1 MKIFGETIK
10 DWMVNYKRN
19 SVKPTTYDRLET
31 SLSLM
36 ENYKIFWLST
46 DQLDSDYIQEYLN
59 SLVQDGYALSTIK
72 KQFHLIT
79 AFMDYANVKGIIQ
92 RPYHKGVNLPS
103 RVVIKKPPRDV
114 IAYDDEEQG
123 KLNAIIRSLERPA
136 YLGIIIM
143 LETGM
148 RVGEMLAL
156 SWSDVDFRRRAIKIH
171 KTFVR
176 LGNHRKSYI
185 QNDAKSYTSNRT
197 VPMSSSLFDI
207 LKRAYEN
214 DELRNFV
221 VHDDHGEPLGY
232 EAVRWQT
239 KCACVEAGIPY
250 HGQHVFRHTF
260 ATNCYNKGCDVK
272 KLSKFLGHSDVSITY
287 NVYIHLFG
295 DELEEMRLILD

>member
-1 MKIFGETIK
+1 MKTFGDAIRE
-10 DWMVNYKRN
+10 WMTNYKRN
-19 SVKPTTYDRLET
+19 SVKPATYDRLET
-31 SLSLM
+31 SLNLM
-36 ENYKIFWLST
+36 EHYKIFWLSI

-59 SLVQDGYALSTIK
+59 ELVRDGYAMSTIK

-79 AFMDYANVKGIIQ
+79 AFMDYANVKGIIL

-103 RVVIKKPPRDV
+103 RVAIKKPSRD
-114 IAYDDEEQG
+114 IFAYNLVEQG
-123 KLNAIIRSLERPA
+123 KLNGVIASLKRPA

-156 SWSDVDFRRRAIKIH
+156 SWGDVDFKRRAIRIH

-176 LGNHRKSYI
+176 IGNHRKSYI
-185 QNDAKSYTSNRT
+185 QNDAKSFTSNRT
-197 VPMSSSLFDI
+197 IPMSVRLYEV
-207 LKRAYEN
+207 LKTVYDMDDAHE
-214 DELRNFV
+214 FV
-221 VHDDHGEPLGY
+221 VHDENGDALCY

-239 KCACVEAGIPY
+239 KCACAEAGVPY
-250 HGQHVFRHTF
+250 YGQHAFRHTF
-260 ATNCYNKGCDVK
+260 ATNCYRKGCDVK